1 MIQVSKLRMLVIMF
15 SRRDGAAK
23 VMSDT
28 ESNHVPSGQR
38 TPRDRRA
45 AAAIPF
51 RKRWAEEVQLALDEA
66 NLSVSAAAKRA
77 SISPGALQAW
87 LGLTVEPAPR
97 AMEALARAI
106 GRQHLHLV
114 YLLGWLPK
122 ELGDVPVKL
131 EATEKLREALS
142 DVQGWVEAATGVI
155 GLSGGSLVANALLSA
170 TADWEVTVRHV
181 RRGRRYRVPYEARI
195 ALAPAID
202 DTAAGP
208 SGPDTASDRDRLLA
222 YIGDACRRTSA
233 VWLDPAVAED
243 WQRRPDL
250 VLSAPVLLASRPR
263 ERDPNLAVPESI
275 LTVGI
280 PYAGGR
286 TVASLISTVLRWA
299 YNDVGTVARER
310 FGETEGE
317 AFHRAQAEVAK
328 RLLQDPRLVGRF
340 MSWSYASVE
349 PIGQTIQWLDKASD
363 SLPLVVFLNAGDQ
376 LLEYCAQETA
386 GDIAMIETVQNRV
399 RRELLKRQEQD
410 SYLILDVPELPLGAG
425 FHEDRDVLFDAYV
438 ELAFQAATWLH
449 ERHGGPSLDQGSGL
463 LSDLWRKRDARSA
476 RTSGRQQR

>member
-1 MIQVSKLRMLVIMF
+1 MLVIML
-15 SRRDGAAK
+15 SRHDDRAT

-28 ESNHVPSGQR
+28 ERRQSPSRQGAARGQ
-38 TPRDRRA
+38 RA

-51 RKRWAEEVQLALDEA
+51 RRRWAEEVQLALEEA
-66 NLSVSAAAKRA
+66 NLSVHAAARRA
-77 SISPGALQAW
+77 NISPGALQAW

-114 YLLGWLPK
+114 WLLGWLPR
-122 ELGDVPVKL
+122 ELNDVPVRL

-142 DVQGWVEAATGVI
+142 DAQRWLEAATGAI

-170 TADWEVTVRHV
+170 TSDWEVTLRHV
-181 RRGRRYRVPYEARI
+181 RRGRRHRVPYEAQI
-195 ALAPAID
+195 GFAPAIGD
-202 DTAAGP
+202 DA
-208 SGPDTASDRDRLLA
+208 SGTSGSDPASDRDQLLA
-222 YIGDACRRTSA
+222 HIGDACRRTSA
-233 VWLDPAVAED
+233 VWLDPAVAEG
-243 WQRRPDL
+243 WQRPDL

-263 ERDPNLAVPESI
+263 ERDPDLAVPESI

-286 TVASLISTVLRWA
+286 TVASLISTFLRWA

-317 AFHRAQAEVAK
+317 PFHRAQTEVAK
-328 RLLQDPRLVGRF
+328 RLLQDPRLAGRF

-349 PIGQTIQWLDKASD
+349 PIGQTIQWLDKEPD

-386 GDIAMIETVQNRV
+386 GDVAVIETVQNRV
-399 RRELLKRQEQD
+399 RRELSKRQDHD

-425 FHEDRDVLFDAYV
+425 AHQDRDVLLDAYV
-438 ELAFQAATWLH
+438 ELAFQAAAWLH

-463 LSDLWRKRDARSA
+463 LCDLWR
-476 RTSGRQQR
+476 QQQP

>member
-1 MIQVSKLRMLVIMF
+1 M
-15 SRRDGAAK
+15 AEAT

-28 ESNHVPSGQR
+28 DSRQQDSAQP

-51 RKRWAEEVQLALDEA
+51 RRRWAEEVQLALDEA
-66 NLSVSAAAKRA
+66 NLSVTAAARRA
-77 SISPGALQAW
+77 NISPGALQAW
-87 LGLTVEPAPR
+87 LSLTVEPAPR

-122 ELGDVPVKL
+122 ELSDVPVRL

-142 DVQGWVEAATGVI
+142 DAQRWVEAATGVI
-155 GLSGGSLVANALLSA
+155 GLSGGSLVANALLGA

-181 RRGRRYRVPYEARI
+181 QRGRRYPVPYETRI
-195 ALAPAID
+195 GFAPAVGD
-202 DTAAGP
+202 PAGSAA
-208 SGPDTASDRDRLLA
+208 GPDTASDRDLLFA
-222 YIGDACRRTSA
+222 HIGDACRRTSA
-233 VWLDPAVAED
+233 MWLDPSAAGQ
-243 WQRRPDL
+243 WKRPDL
-250 VLSAPVLLASRPR
+250 VLSAPLLLASRPR
-263 ERDPNLAVPESI
+263 ESDPNLGVPESI

-280 PYAGGR
+280 PYTGGR
-286 TVASLISTVLRWA
+286 AVASLVSSVLRWA

-317 AFHRAQAEVAK
+317 PFHRAQAEVAK
-328 RLLQDPRLVGRF
+328 RLLQDPRLAGRF

-349 PIGQTIQWLDKASD
+349 PIGQTIQWLDKEPD

-376 LLEYCAQETA
+376 LLEYCARETA

-399 RRELLKRQEQD
+399 RRELMKRQEQD
-410 SYLILDVPELPLGAG
+410 SYLVLDVPELPLGAG
-425 FHEDRDVLFDAYV
+425 SHEDRDVLFDAYV
-438 ELAFQAATWLH
+438 ELAFQAAGWLH
-449 ERHGGPSLDQGSGL
+449 ERHGGPSLDRGSGL
-463 LSDLWRKRDARSA
+463 LAGLWRRRDGQPARVQ
-476 RTSGRQQR
+476 GRPQR